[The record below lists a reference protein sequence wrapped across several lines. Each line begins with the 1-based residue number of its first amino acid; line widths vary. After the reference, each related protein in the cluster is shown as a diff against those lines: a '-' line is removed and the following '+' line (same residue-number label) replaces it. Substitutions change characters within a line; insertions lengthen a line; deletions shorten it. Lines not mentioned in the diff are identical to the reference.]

1 MSDKKKRGKS
11 PEAVIAAISLKG
23 LDGLDEL
30 HQGGMVS
37 KDSVRRALKML
48 ADLSHPSAD
57 KVRTWYNGTYGKP
70 PAALQVG
77 ESRNYKL
84 LTNKQRAH
92 PFITLPIPDTVKG
105 QPVQVTRVTVGEF
118 RVAVVG

>member
-30 HQGGMVS
+30 HRGGLVS

-48 ADLSHPSAD
+48 ADLAHPSTD
-57 KVRTWYNGTYGKP
+57 KLRTWYNGTYGKP
-70 PAALQVG
+70 PSALQVG
-77 ESRNYKL
+77 ESRRYKL
-84 LTNKQRAH
+84 LSSKQRAH
-92 PFITLPIPDTVKG
+92 PYMSLPIPDTVKG
-105 QPVQVTRVTVGEF
+105 QPVLVTRVSVGEF
-118 RVAVVG
+118 RVEVVG